1 MNNLSCCE
9 DCCDQRPL
17 ASYGP
22 PLVPN
27 GATANLCQACA
38 DIRRAE
44 QARGEE
50 PRPIGLTPT
59 GDRTKWVDLPDLLI
73 RIHSPKFGLQAV
85 EIPVRL
91 KYRRPTVANVLPEDG
106 GEIKALIG
114 NNSRWIWVDYLSPE
128 IFGFNPHHAAG
139 VAELNLTKMAAERYG
154 VPYLEVSLA

>member
-9 DCCDQRPL
+9 DCHDEKPL

-27 GATANLCQACA
+27 GATANLCQTCA

-50 PRPIGLTPT
+50 PRPIGLTST
-59 GDRTKWVDLPDLLI
+59 GDRTKWVDLPDLVI
-73 RIHSPKFGLQAV
+73 RFHSPKIGLQTV

-91 KYRRPTVANVLPEDG
+91 RYRRPTVAKVLPEDG
-106 GEIKALIG
+106 GEIKALVG
-114 NNSRWIWVDYLSPE
+114 NSTRWVWVDCLSPD
-128 IFGFNPHHAAG
+128 IFGFNPRHAAAI
-139 VAELNLTKMAAERYG
+139 AELTLTKMVAEKYG
-154 VPYLEVSLA
+154 IPHLEVSLA